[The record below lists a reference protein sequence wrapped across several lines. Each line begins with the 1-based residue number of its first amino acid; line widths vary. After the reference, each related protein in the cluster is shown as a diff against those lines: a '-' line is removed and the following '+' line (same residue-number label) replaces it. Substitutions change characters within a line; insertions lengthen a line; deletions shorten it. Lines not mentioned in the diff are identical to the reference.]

1 MNKLFTVGA
10 LALMSMAASVSVN
23 AEDWYLSGTFNDNGN
38 LQFKANDDG
47 CYSVGVNRL
56 TSGFYIHNA
65 DESVSYGGTGRVNV
79 NEGDPYQLVEN
90 GDALQLPKGVKAVE
104 NASLTFDPKN
114 ATLIILGQLEQEG
127 VLYVAGSFNDWNLS
141 DANAVL
147 TREPGTQIYSGRVD
161 MYVRDVATVEWRIYS
176 SSEDVNKNCWGLA
189 AASSDDAQLEGTLVL
204 DALNPVISAPEEYD
218 ITFNTATNYFSLT
231 KVVDPD
237 EKKIV
242 IVPNPDEI
250 SNMYNQYVVTFE
262 GYVSVRVD
270 ASMYDPKKAPGTFK
284 NMQTGEVVSMVGAMP
299 DPYVSNTVTL
309 VHGQTIFNKDYI
321 EEHGVEGNE
330 DYTGLDYD
338 NGSYILTIPE
348 GVIMLDDGTGEVPNA
363 EFSFVYVLG
372 NTFTGIETLAPEYEG
387 MDLYTLD
394 GVLKVRDA
402 SASDINSLPRG
413 IYVAKGRK
421 ILVK

>member
-1 MNKLFTVGA
+1 MNKLFTLSAMAVMA
-10 LALMSMAASVSVN
+10 MAAAVPVS
-23 AEDWYLSGTFNDNGN
+23 AEDWYLSGTFNDYAD

-47 CYSVGVNRL
+47 SYSVGVARL

-65 DESVSYGGTGRVNV
+65 NESVSYGGNERVNI

-90 GDALQLPKGVKAVE
+90 GNELQLPKGVNAVE
-104 NASLTFDPKN
+104 NASLTFDPEK
-114 ATLIILGQLEQEG
+114 ATLIILGQPEQDAA
-127 VLYVAGSFNDWNLS
+127 LYVAGTFNDWNLA

-161 MYVRDVATVEWRIYS
+161 MFIRNAATVEWRIYS

-189 AASSDDAQLEGTLVL
+189 SASTDDAQVEGTLVQ
-204 DALNPVISAPEEYD
+204 DALNPVVSVPEEYD
-218 ITFNTATNYFSLT
+218 VTFNTATNYFSMT
-231 KVVDPD
+231 KVVNPD

-242 IVPNPDEI
+242 IEPNPDEV
-250 SNMYNQYVVTFE
+250 SNMYNQYFVTFE
-262 GYVSVRVD
+262 GYVSATVD
-270 ASMYDPKKAPGTFK
+270 ASMYDPKRAPGTFT
-284 NMQTGEVVSMVGAMP
+284 NMQTGEVVSQVGAMP
-299 DPYVSNTVTL
+299 DPFVSNSVTL
-309 VHGQTIFNKDYI
+309 VHGQTIFNEDFVK
-321 EEHGVEGNE
+321 EHGVEGDE
-330 DYTGLDYD
+330 DYTGLDYP
-338 NGSYILTIPE
+338 NGSYMLTIPE
-348 GVIMLDDGTGEVPNA
+348 GVIKLQDGTGAVPNE

-394 GVLKVRDA
+394 GVLKVRNA
-402 SASDINSLPRG
+402 SAADINSLPRG